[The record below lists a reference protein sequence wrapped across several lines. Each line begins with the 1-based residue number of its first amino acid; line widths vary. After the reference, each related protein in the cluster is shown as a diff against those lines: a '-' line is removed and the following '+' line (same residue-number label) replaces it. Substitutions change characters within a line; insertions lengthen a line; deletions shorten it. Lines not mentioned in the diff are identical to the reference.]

1 MYGYNANSNDSHN
14 ILELTY
20 TMLYLEVKAADGIFL
35 SDDVRATV
43 GRAAGGQAQGG
54 SVPAMAPVAEVRGPT
69 PS

>member
-1 MYGYNANSNDSHN
+1 MCTFCAV
-14 ILELTY
+14 
-20 TMLYLEVKAADGIFL
+20 YLEVKAADGIFL